1 MRATKINKKQS
12 KLMTKLYSDNCIYAF
27 IDASSLKVQY
37 VKVIKS
43 KNNQYK
49 NYLD

>member
-1 MRATKINKKQS
+1 
-12 KLMTKLYSDNCIYAF
+12 MTKLYSDDCICAF
-27 IDASSLKVQY
+27 IDAVTLKVEY

>member
-1 MRATKINKKQS
+1 
-12 KLMTKLYSDNCIYAF
+12 MTKLYSDNCIYAF